1 MKPEWCN
8 IPYGD
13 IPPPFLDNF
22 HSIDKSL
29 LEQLSSVKIKDG
41 LQNAIISKLDTSVEN
56 FLVSG
61 KTEDPIIVK
70 GLTVQSISNYPTL
83 SKDGGPPVR
92 DGDPIADAFCV
103 LRCRNF
109 IIFCVCDG
117 CGWGKEP
124 SYAAHVASVTFVKYI
139 KYKILNNKHYTCNMI
154 IEEFKNGI
162 SLAHQTLCDLEVEE
176 NKQPGTCTFS
186 GGIVVPIISN
196 ELLKIINVTKPTKIE
211 EVYQLINITVGDCKV
226 YTFKKKEN
234 TYDVTDITF
243 GSRLKALNPNDP
255 GGRIGFQKKP
265 NRSMDLRNCLICHDI
280 LNWNDITKTRGLNP
294 WDVDSKLEEEMNRVY
309 SINFLSEIASHS
321 VSVHQF
327 NKILFDAVIGVV
339 RDRKKYM
346 EDHVNERVPEILSGK
361 LDHATGLIARPTI

>member
-1 MKPEWCN
+1 
-8 IPYGD
+8 
-13 IPPPFLDNF
+13 
-22 HSIDKSL
+22 
-29 LEQLSSVKIKDG
+29 
-41 LQNAIISKLDTSVEN
+41 
-56 FLVSG
+56 
-61 KTEDPIIVK
+61 
-70 GLTVQSISNYPTL
+70 
-83 SKDGGPPVR
+83 
-92 DGDPIADAFCV
+92 
-103 LRCRNF
+103 
-109 IIFCVCDG
+109 
-117 CGWGKEP
+117 
-124 SYAAHVASVTFVKYI
+124 
-139 KYKILNNKHYTCNMI
+139 MI

-196 ELLKIINVTKPTKIE
+196 ELLKNNGVDLDENVLNEDNSKLNEFVNDYKKNVTKPTKIE

-234 TYDVTDITF
+234 IYDVTDITF

-280 LNWNDITKTRGLNP
+280 LNWNDMFLVCSDGIHDNLEPKTRGLNP
-294 WDVDSKLEEEMNRVY
+294 WDVDSKLEGVKWFTIKPERLEEMNK
-309 SINFLSEIASHS
+309 NQFLSEIASHS